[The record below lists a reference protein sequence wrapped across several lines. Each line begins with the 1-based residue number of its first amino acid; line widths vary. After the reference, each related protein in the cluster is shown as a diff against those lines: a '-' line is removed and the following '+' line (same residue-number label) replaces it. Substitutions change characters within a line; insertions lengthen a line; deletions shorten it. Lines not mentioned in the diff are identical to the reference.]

1 MRFIGVTALLASL
14 VCALPSRAQQPLSGP
29 WLFTWD
35 GNAKNTNVVDLKHE
49 AGTITGIY
57 VNDSKDKCPVAG
69 RMSGPDA
76 VTLFIVC
83 PKWDI
88 RAEGSMKDQALV
100 GKYVAYGNS
109 KGDFKLSR
117 R

>member
-1 MRFIGVTALLASL
+1 VAALIVGLL
-14 VCALPSRAQQPLSGP
+14 VALPSEAQQPLTGS
-29 WLFTWD
+29 WQFTWD

-69 RMSGPDA
+69 RMSGADS

-88 RAEGSMKDQALV
+88 RAEGAMKDQALV

-109 KGDFKLSR
+109 KGEFRMSKR
-117 R
+117 